1 MKVEGN
7 SIAALFE
14 LVGLN
19 PDNKINYLIK
29 ENGFKEIDFV
39 HRF

>member
-1 MKVEGN
+1 MFSPTYSKEGH
-7 SIAALFE
+7 AVTALFE

-29 ENGFKEIDFV
+29 ENGFK
-39 HRF
+39 